1 MSAVEQ
7 AVRNLGIIDMVN
19 ENKKPV
25 TYFNGIVDA
34 MYLDAKKKNIPLP
47 GGKIIKIVTTA
58 GEYVFSDTK
67 GESFGEFLSGVAGD
81 LVQGFVCGVAAGP
94 AGDMYLVLSRLLLV

>member
-25 TYFNGIVDA
+25 TYFSGIVDA